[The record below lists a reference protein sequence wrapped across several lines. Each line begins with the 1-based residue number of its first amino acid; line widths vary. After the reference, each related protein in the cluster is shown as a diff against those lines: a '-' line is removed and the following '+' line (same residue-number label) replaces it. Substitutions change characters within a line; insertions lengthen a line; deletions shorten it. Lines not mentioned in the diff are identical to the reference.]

1 MYFSYFF
8 YWDIFDNYKLIS
20 KKIDFKLAPGGRT
33 DGTFSGY
40 DSLDDKIDNLYY
52 YMQLIKFGFGRSLR
66 DSARLIQLGYLDI
79 KKAKTYIKK
88 YDHEF
93 PNTYLNDVLEY
104 LSINKR
110 ELKSIVDKHRNE
122 EIWSKGK
129 SGWELRQKLI

>member
-1 MYFSYFF
+1 M
-8 YWDIFDNYKLIS
+8 
-20 KKIDFKLAPGGRT
+20 APGGRT

-66 DSARLIQLGYLDI
+66 DSARLIYQLGYLDI
-79 KKAKTYIKK
+79 KKAKTYIK

-110 ELKSIVDKHRNE
+110 ELKSIVDKHKMKKFGR
-122 EIWSKGK
+122 KGK